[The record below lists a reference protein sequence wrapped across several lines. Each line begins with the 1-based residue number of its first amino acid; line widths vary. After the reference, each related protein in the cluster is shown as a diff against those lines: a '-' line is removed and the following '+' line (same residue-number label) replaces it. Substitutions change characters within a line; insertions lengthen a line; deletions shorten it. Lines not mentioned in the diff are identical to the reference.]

1 MATQGNKQEERA
13 ATVADL
19 RNAVETILK
28 GMDLRLDRVQ
38 ARWDERFT
46 ELRESV
52 LAMRERAA
60 DDRGHYDDMFNGV
73 HRRFDRVEVRL
84 DEIDRRRP
92 RIGFGGEAGQPTRSG
107 VDIASIIRSHFGP
120 TNGVDLELPPRG
132 HGREPPS
139 AAPYG
144 DEGS

>member
-1 MATQGNKQEERA
+1 MTPLATRGSKKEEEA
-13 ATVADL
+13 TTVAEL
-19 RNAVETILK
+19 RNAVETILR
-28 GMDLRLDRVQ
+28 GMDLRFNRVQ

-46 ELRESV
+46 ELRESL

-60 DDRGHYDDMFNGV
+60 EDRGHYDDMFNAV

-84 DEIDRRRP
+84 DEIDHLRP

-107 VDIASIIRSHFGP
+107 TDLASIIRSHFGP
-120 TNGVDLELPPRG
+120 TNGVDLELPPRE

-139 AAPYG
+139 F
-144 DEGS
+144 D

>member
-1 MATQGNKQEERA
+1 MTTQRNRQDERA
-13 ATVADL
+13 ATLAEL
-19 RNAVETILK
+19 QNAVETILR
-28 GMDLRLDRVQ
+28 GMDLRLNRVQ

-60 DDRGHYDDMFNGV
+60 EDRGHYDDMFNAV

-92 RIGFGGEAGQPTRSG
+92 RIGFGGEAGRPARSG
-107 VDIASIIRSHFGP
+107 LDLASIIRSHFGP
-120 TNGVDLELPPRG
+120 TNGVDLELPPRE
-132 HGREPPS
+132 HGCEPPS
-139 AAPYG
+139 F
-144 DEGS
+144 ES